1 MGGRGE
7 TVKYNKKHYKK
18 ALTPGEKKQ
27 LIDDLTAIVNN
38 STSELTIIT
47 FAKQED

>member
-7 TVKYNKKHYKK
+7 TVTYTKKHYKK
-18 ALTPGEKKQ
+18 ALTQSEKKK
-27 LIDDLTAIVNN
+27 LIEDLTTIITN

-47 FAKQED
+47 FAKEED